1 MNILDAD
8 GYTDYGY
15 NWWINDGIIGILVD
29 NDGIMVYTKLIHFSL
44 WYNWWINDA
53 SAYDMDME
61 MDPVGKLDVLAGA
74 AVDGPGLFGASPQ
87 FQMIQLRRAHSG
99 SSGSGCSAGLVLTS

>member
-1 MNILDAD
+1 
-8 GYTDYGY
+8 
-15 NWWINDGIIGILVD
+15 
-29 NDGIMVYTKLIHFSL
+29 
-44 WYNWWINDA
+44 
-53 SAYDMDME
+53 ME